1 MQEPP
6 LEQLGKQIAV
16 LRKRKKWSQDRFSE
30 ESGLARSYVAEV
42 ELGRI
47 NISFR
52 NLHRIAVALDVS
64 LPELLSFDV
73 KPANQS
79 KFDE

>member
-6 LEQLGKQIAV
+6 LEQLGKRIAV
-16 LRKRKKWSQDRFSE
+16 LRKRKRWSQDRFSE
-30 ESGLARSYVAEV
+30 ESGLARSYVAEI
-42 ELGRI
+42 ERGRI
-47 NISFR
+47 NLSFR

-64 LPELLSFDV
+64 LSELLAFDI

-79 KFDE
+79 VFEE

>member
-6 LEQLGKQIAV
+6 LEQLGKRIAA
-16 LRKRKKWSQDRFSE
+16 LRKRKQWSQDRFSE

-47 NISFR
+47 NLSFR

-73 KPANQS
+73 RPANQS
-79 KFDE
+79 AFDD

>member
-6 LEQLGKQIAV
+6 LEQLGKRIAA
-16 LRKRKKWSQDRFSE
+16 LRKRKQWSQDRFSE

-47 NISFR
+47 NLSFR
-52 NLHRIAVALDVS
+52 NLHRIAVTLDVS
-64 LPELLSFDV
+64 LSELLSFDIR
-73 KPANQS
+73 PANQS
-79 KFDE
+79 AFDD

>member
-6 LEQLGKQIAV
+6 LEQLGKRIAA
-16 LRKRKKWSQDRFSE
+16 LRKRKQWSQDRFSE

-64 LPELLSFDV
+64 LPELMSFDI

-79 KFDE
+79 TFDE